1 MGLKDLF
8 QRWSKSRDASAVA
21 KVEAEAQM
29 SPAERHVA
37 QQDFEEYKDD
47 MLTKRSFAASEAE
60 DVAEGEL
67 ED

>member
-8 QRWSKSRDASAVA
+8 QRWSKSRSADAVA

-37 QQDFEEYKDD
+37 QEDFEEYKDD
-47 MLTKRSFAASEAE
+47 MLMKRSFAASEAE
-60 DVAEGEL
+60 DVAEREL
-67 ED
+67 EN

>member
-37 QQDFEEYKDD
+37 QQDFEEVKDD
-47 MLTKRSFAASEAE
+47 MLTKRSFAGSAAE
-60 DVAEGEL
+60 DVVKSEL

>member
-1 MGLKDLF
+1 MGIKDLF
-8 QRWSKSRDASAVA
+8 QRWSKSRHDRAVA

-29 SPAERHVA
+29 SPAERHAA

-47 MLTKRSFAASEAE
+47 MLTKQSYAASEAE
-60 DVAEGEL
+60 SVVEGEL

>member
-8 QRWSKSRDASAVA
+8 QRWSKSREAGAVA

-29 SPAERHVA
+29 SPAERHLA